1 MPGTTYYCVNNTIN
15 LVMFNRFWPK
25 PPEAEG
31 DMQTDN
37 DAARP
42 EKYRRNRIA
51 IVDDEEDK
59 E

>member
-1 MPGTTYYCVNNTIN
+1 MI
-15 LVMFNRFWPK
+15 NRFWLK

-42 EKYRRNRIA
+42 EQYSRNRFA
-51 IVDDEEDK
+51 SVQVDEEDEEEDDEEVEEEDDD
-59 E
+59 EE

>member
-1 MPGTTYYCVNNTIN
+1 
-15 LVMFNRFWPK
+15 MFNRFWPK
-25 PPEAEG
+25 PPDAEG

-42 EKYRRNRIA
+42 EEYHRNRIA
-51 IVDDEEDK
+51 SVDEDEQDEELDK